1 MGLFSVKPVSRIL
14 EEAGVGGENEL
25 RRTLGPAALVA
36 LGVGAIIGAGIFTIT
51 GIAAATK
58 AGPALILSFV
68 VAAIGC
74 IFAGICYSEF
84 SSMIPIAGSAYTYS
98 YATLGELIAWII
110 GWDLVLEYCVGA
122 ATVSIGWSQTLVAL
136 LSNLGIHVPLKY
148 AASPFQPVT
157 LPDGTIVY
165 GIINLPAVAIVLLVS
180 FILIRGIRESASVN
194 TVIVFLKVAVVI
206 VFIAVGWAYIKPA
219 NLTPFIP
226 QNTTGDFGHF
236 GYSGILAGA
245 GVIFFAFIGFDAVS
259 TAAQEAKNPSRDM
272 PIGIIGSLFVCTI
285 LFILYAHVLTGV
297 VNYTRLNVAAPLAL
311 ALTYIPYPWLGNLMN
326 LAVLFG
332 LTSVM
337 LVMLLGQS
345 RVFYSMS
352 RDGLLPP
359 LFSQIHPK
367 FRTPW
372 RCNLLLMVFVSLFA
386 AFAPIAIV
394 GQMTSI
400 GTLFAFVLVCG
411 GIIIMRRTHPE
422 LPRPFRTPWVPV
434 VPVLGIVV
442 NILLMAGLGLSN
454 WARLIIWLFIGLAI
468 YFGYSRHH
476 SHLRQ
481 REELA
486 RTESPR

>member
-1 MGLFSVKPVSRIL
+1 M
-14 EEAGVGGENEL
+14 
-25 RRTLGPAALVA
+25 
-36 LGVGAIIGAGIFTIT
+36 
-51 GIAAATK
+51 
-58 AGPALILSFV
+58 
-68 VAAIGC
+68 
-74 IFAGICYSEF
+74 
-84 SSMIPIAGSAYTYS
+84 
-98 YATLGELIAWII
+98 
-110 GWDLVLEYCVGA
+110 
-122 ATVSIGWSQTLVAL
+122 
-136 LSNLGIHVPLKY
+136 
-148 AASPFQPVT
+148 
-157 LPDGTIVY
+157 
-165 GIINLPAVAIVLLVS
+165 
-180 FILIRGIRESASVN
+180 N

-259 TAAQEAKNPSRDM
+259 TAAQEAKKPSRDM

>member
-1 MGLFSVKPVSRIL
+1 
-14 EEAGVGGENEL
+14 
-25 RRTLGPAALVA
+25 
-36 LGVGAIIGAGIFTIT
+36 
-51 GIAAATK
+51 
-58 AGPALILSFV
+58 
-68 VAAIGC
+68 
-74 IFAGICYSEF
+74 
-84 SSMIPIAGSAYTYS
+84 
-98 YATLGELIAWII
+98 
-110 GWDLVLEYCVGA
+110 
-122 ATVSIGWSQTLVAL
+122 
-136 LSNLGIHVPLKY
+136 
-148 AASPFQPVT
+148 
-157 LPDGTIVY
+157 
-165 GIINLPAVAIVLLVS
+165 
-180 FILIRGIRESASVN
+180 
-194 TVIVFLKVAVVI
+194 
-206 VFIAVGWAYIKPA
+206 
-219 NLTPFIP
+219 
-226 QNTTGDFGHF
+226 
-236 GYSGILAGA
+236 
-245 GVIFFAFIGFDAVS
+245 
-259 TAAQEAKNPSRDM
+259 M